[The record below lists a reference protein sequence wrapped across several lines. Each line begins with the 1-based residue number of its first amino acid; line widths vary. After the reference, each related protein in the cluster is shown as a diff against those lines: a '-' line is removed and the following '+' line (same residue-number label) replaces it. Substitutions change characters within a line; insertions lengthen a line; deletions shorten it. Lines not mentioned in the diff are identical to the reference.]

1 MRKNIH
7 GVPEQITLRAIVTS
21 EPKDKD
27 YKYTYTIKVKEI
39 EGQDGCENTQL
50 ILNVNKNKLNGDVLK
65 FGDEILLTGEFERP
79 NGARNYKGF
88 DYKNYLKS
96 KRIYGTVQLDSYKL
110 IGKDRADVGSKIINS
125 VQNNMKENINEILG
139 NEEAALCIGVLV
151 GDREAISEEVEDD
164 FQKSN
169 LTHMLAVSGSHITYI
184 INALAIMLSKTSKRF
199 GKVFTIVFLVFFMAL
214 TGFTSSVVR
223 ASIMGM
229 LILVASLVHRKS
241 DTFNNLGISSLII
254 LLVNPYAIAD
264 VGFTLSFGG
273 TIGIVLLGS
282 KVMKL
287 LYKIVENV
295 TNGKVSLN
303 GETVIE
309 NDGEVFSI
317 GKQLMRG
324 SKEVGNSNSEGKI
337 VEKDISKDNQIK
349 EGNSKEQGRIAEKK
363 RVIIE
368 KIIEYL
374 INSLSITLA
383 ANLVIIPIMAYNFST
398 VSFTFWLSNV
408 LAAPVMEAATILGFI
423 VYFISILFMPFAEFL
438 GIFLN
443 VLLKALL
450 KIAEWTAVIPGSSIY
465 IKTPYVIECAAYY
478 LLLAVV
484 FNVGQLRAV
493 VKKYWYELKEAATY
507 KCRVLGIVTS
517 QREAGEKTNN
527 KVSKRIL
534 PIVCTIIVITVTASV
549 ISIMPNNLRVY
560 FVDVGQGDCTLIQT
574 PTNKTILVD
583 GGGSEFGSFDVGENT
598 LLPYL
603 LDRRITTIDYMLIS
617 HADGD
622 HIGGLF
628 AIVENLRVK
637 NIIIGKQGEDSDNF
651 NRLIELIKGKNINV
665 IVAEKGEIIKTD
677 KYSYFEVLFPE
688 DTLIKE
694 NVLNNNSVVAKFNC
708 MNFSM
713 LFTGDI
719 EEIAENRICELY
731 ANSNKLNA
739 TVLKVAHHGS
749 KTSSTE
755 KFLDLVKPKIAVI
768 GVGANNNFGHPNEGV
783 IERIEKYTNLIY
795 RTDEMG
801 EIELKF
807 RKSGNLTQIN
817 GFIN

>member
-1 MRKNIH
+1 M
-7 GVPEQITLRAIVTS
+7 TS
-21 EPKDKD
+21 EPEDKD

-79 NGARNYKGF
+79 NGVRNYKGF
-88 DYKNYLKS
+88 DYEGYLKS
-96 KRIYGTVQLDSYKL
+96 KRIYGTVKL
-110 IGKDRADVGSKIINS
+110 ENYKIIAHNRVDGAS
-125 VQNNMKENINEILG
+125 KMINFVQNNMKENVNNVLES
-139 NEEAALCIGVLV
+139 EEAALCVGILV

-199 GKVFTIVFLVFFMAL
+199 AKIFTIVFLVFFMAL

-229 LILVASLVHRKS
+229 LILMASLVHRKS

-368 KIIEYL
+368 KIIKYL

-484 FNVGQLRAV
+484 FDVGQLREIL
-493 VKKYWYELKEAATY
+493 KKYWYKLKDD
-507 KCRVLGIVTS
+507 KCRALGIVTC
-517 QREAGEKTNN
+517 QREAEEKANN

-534 PIVCTIIVITVTASV
+534 PIVCTIIVITVTVSV
-549 ISIMPNNLRVY
+549 ISIMPDNLRVY

-583 GGGSEFGSFDVGENT
+583 GGGSEFGSFDVGEST

-603 LDRRITTIDYMLIS
+603 LDRRITIIDYMLIS
-617 HADGD
+617 HADSD

-628 AIVENLRVK
+628 AIIENLKVK

-694 NVLNNNSVVAKFNC
+694 NVLNNNSIVAKFNC

-749 KTSSTE
+749 KTSSTDE
-755 KFLDLVKPKIAVI
+755 FLELVDPKIALV
-768 GVGANNNFGHPNEGV
+768 GVGANNNFGHPNEEV
-783 IERIEKYTNLIY
+783 IDRLKTFTKLIY

-807 RKSGNLTQIN
+807 SKDGKLTQIN
-817 GFIN
+817 GFVN